1 MAEPITSPIAGGIRA
16 IRNTV
21 SRSIFTGGG
30 VVRQKDDSVS
40 SNATSR
46 NSALLSSISVQVGNV
61 NQQVVILNKALE
73 VISSTMAVNSA
84 LDKQRQAEEL
94 RRLRIQGDGN
104 LRDAREQSIEAKIR
118 NTLLS
123 PVKKLGARLKVG
135 LGALTNAF
143 LIITGGWLASNVV
156 DFIQSMIDGNEN
168 LMKQIS
174 NKILGGLGILSGGFI
189 LFTTAINGL
198 LRGLRKF
205 STSVLTFTFNSLIR
219 RPFDFIKNRL
229 GDLIKRIFPRLFPE
243 GAKRAA
249 PVLGGIFGGGFRNK
263 NNKINPSNP
272 KMSGGFK
279 PGGPTG
285 LEYGV
290 AIALEGYTLAT
301 TDKNPVDSAIDLTT
315 GFLASNIGAPI
326 IISGLGITNP
336 WIGIPLSLL
345 LRGGL
350 MSGGYNLRE
359 LLGIKAEDLIK
370 MFPDNN
376 KKKTGDKEISQA
388 KEIELKY
395 EDNSIGEVSDASVID
410 TQTRQSL
417 FQGPA
422 SDASPSLGIKSG
434 DLIALNSI
442 KEDLNVNSITPK
454 NTKIKNDN
462 IAKNLGSLKEPA
474 PKVLPLPVASLDS
487 SSGGGNIGSGG
498 SGGSVPN
505 IPSANRSN
513 SYVFLAFKNY
523 QVVPA

>member
-123 PVKKLGARLKVG
+123 PVKKLGAKLKVG

-189 LFTTAINGL
+189 FFTTAINGL

-243 GAKRAA
+243 GAKRGA
-249 PVLGGIFGGGFRNK
+249 PAFFKGIFGGGFRNK

-290 AIALEGYTLAT
+290 AIALEGYTLLT
-301 TDKNPVDSAIDLTT
+301 TDKNPIDSAIDITT

-326 IISGLGITNP
+326 IITGLGITNP

-359 LLGIKAEDLIK
+359 VLGIKSEDLLK
-370 MFPDNN
+370 MFPDN
-376 KKKTGDKEISQA
+376 KKKTDDKEISQA

-395 EDNSIGEVSDASVID
+395 EDNSIGEVSDASVMD

-454 NTKIKNDN
+454 NAKIKNDN